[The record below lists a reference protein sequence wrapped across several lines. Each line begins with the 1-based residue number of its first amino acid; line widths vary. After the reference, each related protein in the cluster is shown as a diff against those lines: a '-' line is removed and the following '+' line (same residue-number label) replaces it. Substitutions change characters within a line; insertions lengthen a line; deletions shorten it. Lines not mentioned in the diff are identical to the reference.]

1 MEASIHWHYAII
13 YKHRFH
19 QDDPMTESISAGDIA
34 DLVDFL
40 KKLPD
45 TTERAFE
52 ERIGKKSRRADQ
64 ASKNNCNIS

>member
-1 MEASIHWHYAII
+1 
-13 YKHRFH
+13 
-19 QDDPMTESISAGDIA
+19 MTESISAGDIA